1 MNKKKKNHNIIILLN
16 MTEGPSFVYKV
27 YSILEVIYKICLKQ
41 SDYDDIVSWNDD
53 GDGFEVKNIGIF

>member
-1 MNKKKKNHNIIILLN
+1 